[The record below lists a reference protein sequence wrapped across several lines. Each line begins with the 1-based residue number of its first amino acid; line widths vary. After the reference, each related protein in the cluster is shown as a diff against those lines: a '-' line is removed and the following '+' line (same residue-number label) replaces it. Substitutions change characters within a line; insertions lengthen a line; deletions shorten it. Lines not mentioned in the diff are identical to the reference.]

1 MSYAGTT
8 ATFNPT
14 SDLTSGGTEYTATI
28 TTGATDLAGNALATN
43 EIWTFT
49 TEVLGPAAVNLGTA
63 GNYVILAESAVAN
76 NPTSAITGDIGVSPA
91 ATTFLTGF
99 SLTLVGTTSA
109 TSSQVTGTLY
119 GADMTTP
126 TNSNLTTAVADM
138 LTAYND
144 AAGRSGPDFL
154 NIGAAGDIGG
164 LTLAPGLY
172 NWTTSVTVPSDIT
185 ISGGANDVWIFQ
197 TSGNLTVG
205 NAVNITLSGGA
216 LAKNVFWQ
224 VAGAATI
231 GTTAHFEGIILSATS
246 ITLQT
251 GASMNGR
258 VLARLRSTSTGTPSW
273 SPPRK

>member
-1 MSYAGTT
+1 
-8 ATFNPT
+8 
-14 SDLTSGGTEYTATI
+14 
-28 TTGATDLAGNALATN
+28 
-43 EIWTFT
+43 
-49 TEVLGPAAVNLGTA
+49 
-63 GNYVILAESAVAN
+63 
-76 NPTSAITGDIGVSPA
+76 
-91 ATTFLTGF
+91 
-99 SLTLVGTTSA
+99 
-109 TSSQVTGTLY
+109 
-119 GADMTTP
+119 MTTP

-258 VLARLRSTSTGTPSW
+258 VLAQTAVNLDGNTVVEPA
-273 SPPRK
+273 P

>member
-1 MSYAGTT
+1 V
-8 ATFNPT
+8 
-14 SDLTSGGTEYTATI
+14 D
-28 TTGATDLAGNALATN
+28 
-43 EIWTFT
+43 
-49 TEVLGPAAVNLGTA
+49 LGPAVVNLGTA
-63 GNYVILAESAVAN
+63 GNYVVLAKAAVAN

-91 ATTFLTGF
+91 ATSFLTGF

-144 AAGRSGPDFL
+144 AAGRSGPNFL
-154 NIGAAGDIGG
+154 NLGAGNIGG

-172 NWTTSVTVPSDIT
+172 NWTTTVTMPSDIT
-185 ISGGANDVWIFQ
+185 ISGGPNDIWIFQ
-197 TSGNLTVG
+197 TSGDLTVSNG
-205 NAVNITLSGGA
+205 VQVTLSGGA
-216 LAKNVFWQ
+216 LAKNIFWQ
-224 VAGAATI
+224 VAGAANV

-258 VLARLRSTSTGTPSW
+258 VLAQTAVTLDQNTVVEPA
-273 SPPRK
+273 P